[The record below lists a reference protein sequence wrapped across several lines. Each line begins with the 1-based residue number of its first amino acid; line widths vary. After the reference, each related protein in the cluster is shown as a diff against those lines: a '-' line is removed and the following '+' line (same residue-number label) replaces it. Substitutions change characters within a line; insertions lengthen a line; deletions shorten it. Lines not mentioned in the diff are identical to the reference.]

1 MRSSNIK
8 ALSNS
13 AKSMVERN
21 LHHRYDVP
29 VMPRHINVDSAA
41 KPQGLGM
48 GIMHA
53 TQPEARGY
61 SPLRVTKFH

>member
-8 ALSNS
+8 AVSNS

-21 LHHRYDVP
+21 LYQRYDVP

-53 TQPEARGY
+53 T
-61 SPLRVTKFH
+61 